1 MIGCHG
7 RLGLLPASFHVF
19 LGARRSL
26 RLWGGCSVAGARIA
40 NTGETARS
48 IASCQCWVKGRIK
61 AGRERLQ
68 VLRRVWYYP
77 LGSVSV
83 YGAHAR
89 VCVADLWSHVGLSCC
104 VPFWLKRP
112 MWSHGGAPLEV
123 IMVGPLCSRGTP
135 PLIRRIRTPSLRGG
149 GLQAGSRGRSLL
161 TARKCRNLV
170 GCHVVLG
177 FPHRSTGPAPGVG
190 ASHLGESTLGG

>member
-1 MIGCHG
+1 MWVRHDWLPWA
-7 RLGLLPASFHVF
+7 LGVAPGEFSCV
-19 LGARRSL
+19 LGSATLTSAL
-26 RLWGGCSVAGARIA
+26 GGCSVAGARIA

-135 PLIRRIRTPSLRGG
+135 PLIRRIRTPSGG
-149 GLQAGSRGRSLL
+149 GGACKQAAGVGRS
-161 TARKCRNLV
+161 
-170 GCHVVLG
+170 
-177 FPHRSTGPAPGVG
+177 
-190 ASHLGESTLGG
+190 